1 MINEDQLVSIIIP
14 IYGVEIYLK
23 QCIESVLNQTYS
35 NLQIILVNDGSKD
48 NCAKIC
54 EHYSNLDARI
64 IIIHKENEGLV
75 NARKSGL
82 SVAEGE
88 FVTFVDGDD
97 WVGENFIY
105 NLVQPAIKY
114 NTDFTIAGY
123 LREFYGKEDKIIPKL
138 ATGYY
143 TKEQLLENI
152 LPYAIYNGIFFQHGI
167 STYVWNKLFKLTKLK
182 HYLTIIDKNI
192 IMGED
197 AALTYPYLFN
207 CDNIYITDAT
217 DYFYRQRPNSIVKSV
232 PNLKLEYSQL
242 SLLFKHLKKHILKF
256 VQIDLEI
263 QLKLYFYAQILIR
276 SGGVINDDIKT
287 IPFSNIETAKDI
299 VIYSSGSFGQHLIS
313 SLQKLNYYNIISW
326 LDEDHVESKIFGLEV
341 NSIDHI
347 LEIHFDLVLIASIDE
362 HYTNEAVNKLIQL
375 GIKREKISCFKLDLS
390 EIEKSIIEIGF
401 DINTFNYKDQIYGL
415 KQ

>member
-1 MINEDQLVSIIIP
+1 MINEDKLVSIIIP

-23 QCIESVLNQTYS
+23 KCIESVLNQSYS

-48 NCAKIC
+48 NCAELC
-54 EHYSNLDARI
+54 EHYSKLDARI
-64 IIIHKENEGLV
+64 NIIHKENEGLV

-82 SVAEGE
+82 SVAKGE
-88 FVTFVDGDD
+88 FVTFIDGDD

-105 NLVQPAIKY
+105 NLVQPTIKY

-138 ATGYY
+138 AIGYY
-143 TKEQLLENI
+143 NKEQLLENI
-152 LPYAIYNGIFFQHGI
+152 LPNAIYNGIFFQHGI
-167 STYVWNKLFKLTKLK
+167 STYVWNKLFKLNKLK
-182 HYLTIIDKNI
+182 YYLTIIDKNI

-232 PNLKLEYSQL
+232 PNLSLEYSQL
-242 SLLFKHLKKHILKF
+242 SLLFKHLKKYISKF
-256 VQIDLEI
+256 EHIDLEI
-263 QLKLYFYAQILIR
+263 QLKLYFFAQILIR

-287 IPFSNIETAKDI
+287 IPFLNIETAKDI

-313 SLQKLNYYNIISW
+313 SLRKLNHYNIVSW
-326 LDEDHVESKIFGLEV
+326 IDEDHIESQIFGLEV
-341 NSIDHI
+341 NSINHI
-347 LEIHFDLVLIASIDE
+347 LEIDFDLVLIASIDE
-362 HYTNEAVNKLIQL
+362 KYTNSAINKLKNL
-375 GIKREKISCFKLDLS
+375 GLANNKISSFNLNLNQ
-390 EIEKSIIEIGF
+390 IEKDIEDIGF
-401 DINTFNYKDQIYGL
+401 DLNTFNYKDQIYAV
-415 KQ
+415 

>member
-1 MINEDQLVSIIIP
+1 MTIEDPLVTIIIP

-48 NCAKIC
+48 NCAEIC
-54 EHYSNLDARI
+54 NHYSKLDARI
-64 IIIHKENEGLV
+64 IIVHKENEGLV

-82 SVAEGE
+82 SFAQGE

-143 TKEQLLENI
+143 SKENLVKNI
-152 LPYAIYNGIFFQHGI
+152 FPNALYNGIFFQHGI
-167 STYVWNKLFKLTKLK
+167 STYVWNKLFKLAKIK
-182 HYLTIIDKNI
+182 YYLSIIDKNI
-192 IMGED
+192 VMGED

-256 VQIDLEI
+256 IHIDIEK

-287 IPFSNIETAKDI
+287 IPFLNIDTAKDI

-313 SLQKLNYYNIISW
+313 SIRKLNHYNIVSW
-326 LDEDHVESKIFGLEV
+326 LDEDHIESKIFGLEV

-347 LEIHFDLVLIASIDE
+347 LNISFDLVVIASIDE
-362 HYTNEAVNKLIQL
+362 NYTNNAVNKLINL
-375 GIKREKISCFKLDLS
+375 GISKNKISCFDLNVN
-390 EIEKSIIEIGF
+390 EIEKAIIEIGF
-401 DINTFNYKDQIYGL
+401 DLNTFNYKDQLYAV
-415 KQ
+415 

>member
-1 MINEDQLVSIIIP
+1 MIIEDHLVSIIIP

-23 QCIESVLNQTYS
+23 KCIESVLNQSYS

-48 NCAKIC
+48 NCAEIC
-54 EHYSNLDARI
+54 DHYSKLDPRI

-82 SVAEGE
+82 SLAQGE

-105 NLVQPAIKY
+105 NLLQPAIKY
-114 NTDFTIAGY
+114 NTDLTIAGY

-143 TKEQLLENI
+143 SKESLTDKI
-152 LPYAIYNGIFFQHGI
+152 LPNALYNGIFFQHGI
-167 STYVWNKLFKLTKLK
+167 STYVWNKLFKIAKLK
-182 HYLTIIDKNI
+182 NYLNIIDKNI
-192 IMGED
+192 VMGED

-217 DYFYRQRPNSIVKSV
+217 DYIYRQRPNSIVKSV
-232 PNLKLEYSQL
+232 PNLTLEYSQL
-242 SLLFKHLKKHILKF
+242 SLLFKHLKKHVSYFIH
-256 VQIDLEI
+256 VDLQK

-287 IPFSNIETAKDI
+287 IPFSNIETAKDV

-326 LDEDHVESKIFGLEV
+326 IDEDHVESQIFGLEV

-347 LEIHFDLVLIASIDE
+347 LEVDFDLVLIASIDE
-362 HYTNEAVNKLIQL
+362 KYTTSAINKLKNL
-375 GIKREKISCFKLDLS
+375 GIANDKISSFKFNLIQ
-390 EIEKSIIEIGF
+390 IEKAIIDIGF
-401 DINTFNYKDQIYGL
+401 DLNTFNYKDQIYAV
-415 KQ
+415 